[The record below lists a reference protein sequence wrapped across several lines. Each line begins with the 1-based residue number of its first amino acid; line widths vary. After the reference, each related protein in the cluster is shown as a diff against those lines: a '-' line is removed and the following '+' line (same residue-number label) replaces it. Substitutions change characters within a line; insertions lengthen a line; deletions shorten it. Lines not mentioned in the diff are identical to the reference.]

1 MTAAQLKAGIL
12 DLAIRGR
19 LVPQDP
25 NDEPAEKLRMRILG
39 EQSATLTQRAQR
51 TQRGAKSLCASAN
64 FAFSVSAPAG
74 RNPVNPVNPVKKPP
88 PIPDDEKPF
97 PLPNGWTWCRLGD
110 VADKITDGTHKTPRY
125 VAQGVKFVSAK
136 DIVDGVLTF
145 DKCKFVTEEEHRD
158 LYQRCNPE
166 KGDLLIS
173 KSGSIGATALVDV
186 DFEFSLFE
194 SLALLKYNQAEI
206 LPSYLMYAVR
216 QLCGR
221 LQLQDIKGVGVKHL
235 HLGVLSRQVIPLP
248 PLAEQRRIV
257 AKVEELMP
265 LVKRYEAAEQ
275 KRAHLDAALPEA
287 LKKSILKAAFD
298 GALVEGC
305 AFEEKPLKEACADIF
320 TGNSLSDAE
329 KRAFARA
336 DGLPFIGTKDVGFDR
351 RLDYENGIRIPASE
365 PYRTAPAGATLL
377 CIEGGSSG
385 RKIGLL
391 DRAVRFGNKLCAFAP
406 GEDLDS
412 RYLFLYLQSPQ
423 FLEQFTALQN
433 GPRKGAGIS
442 QVKALTIRTTDPAR
456 QRKLVER
463 IESLL
468 RHADEIAVA

>member
-1 MTAAQLKAGIL
+1 
-12 DLAIRGR
+12 
-19 LVPQDP
+19 
-25 NDEPAEKLRMRILG
+25 
-39 EQSATLTQRAQR
+39 
-51 TQRGAKSLCASAN
+51 
-64 FAFSVSAPAG
+64 
-74 RNPVNPVNPVKKPP
+74 
-88 PIPDDEKPF
+88 
-97 PLPNGWTWCRLGD
+97 
-110 VADKITDGTHKTPRY
+110 
-125 VAQGVKFVSAK
+125 
-136 DIVDGVLTF
+136 
-145 DKCKFVTEEEHRD
+145 
-158 LYQRCNPE
+158 
-166 KGDLLIS
+166 
-173 KSGSIGATALVDV
+173 
-186 DFEFSLFE
+186 
-194 SLALLKYNQAEI
+194 
-206 LPSYLMYAVR
+206 
-216 QLCGR
+216 
-221 LQLQDIKGVGVKHL
+221 
-235 HLGVLSRQVIPLP
+235 
-248 PLAEQRRIV
+248 
-257 AKVEELMP
+257 MP

-298 GALVEGC
+298 GALMEGC

-442 QVKALTIRTTDPAR
+442 QVKALTIRTTAPAR

-468 RHADEIAVA
+468 RHADKIAAA